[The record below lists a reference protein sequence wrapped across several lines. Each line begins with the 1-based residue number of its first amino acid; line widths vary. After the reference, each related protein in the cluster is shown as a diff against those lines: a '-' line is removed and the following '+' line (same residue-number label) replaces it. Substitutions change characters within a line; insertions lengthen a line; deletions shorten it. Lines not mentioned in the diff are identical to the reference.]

1 MDDAPLKTDR
11 TLLDRAI
18 LKPARNGL
26 STLHLLLGSLSPTF
40 DLQTMAL
47 YVRNFQLATAKQ
59 LLRLFRVRY
68 PSAYKA
74 EIVRKGSSKSNSE
87 GSSSEGSGEEGG
99 EGEDL
104 LAGVQR
110 DPLLPGGTGR
120 VRHSYRRIRKLY
132 DCISLCVLYSKLY
145 HLKFELATVELSN
158 KGPSKKGTGYLEG
171 NSFPIVNIKISK
183 RG

>member
-1 MDDAPLKTDR
+1 MNQNYAAALEILEFVESVSSGPSPSGPDPAPSGPDH

-47 YVRNFQLATAKQ
+47 YVKNFQLTSAKQ

-74 EIVRKGSSKSNSE
+74 EIVRKGSGKTNSE
-87 GSSSEGSGEEGG
+87 ESSSEGSGEEGG
-99 EGEDL
+99 EGEEL

-120 VRHSYRRIRKLY
+120 VRQSYHYQIFHAVDSHPHS
-132 DCISLCVLYSKLY
+132 
-145 HLKFELATVELSN
+145 HLILTN
-158 KGPSKKGTGYLEG
+158 YY
-171 NSFPIVNIKISK
+171 
-183 RG
+183 